1 MNPLAHLRQPAAAL
15 IWLAPDC
22 SVADNPLHC
31 RLLTWLWALEATAGV
46 LALLLIVAAA
56 FAWIAFRR
64 NKTRRL
70 SQNQPGSDRP

>member
-1 MNPLAHLRQPAAAL
+1 
-15 IWLAPDC
+15 
-22 SVADNPLHC
+22 VADNPLHC